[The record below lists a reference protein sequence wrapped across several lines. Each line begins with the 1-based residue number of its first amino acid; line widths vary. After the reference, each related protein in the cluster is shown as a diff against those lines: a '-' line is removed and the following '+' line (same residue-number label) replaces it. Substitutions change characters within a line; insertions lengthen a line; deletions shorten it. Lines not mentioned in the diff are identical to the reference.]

1 VDRAVFQHCSRPS
14 GLPLV
19 LAALPEHHHLFREV
33 SHNPQLVAEGIR
45 VNPGALAVGELR
57 DRAWQVMKPH
67 HDARLAALG
76 DEFAPARAR
85 ALGSADVEQVAAAA
99 WAGKVATL
107 LIAADRRIA
116 GRLDGETGQVRHD
129 GLSHPQ
135 VDDLLDDLGA
145 LVVKMG
151 GNVLAI
157 PEERMPSRTG
167 LAAIYR
173 Y

>member
-1 VDRAVFQHCSRPS
+1 
-14 GLPLV
+14 
-19 LAALPEHHHLFREV
+19 
-33 SHNPQLVAEGIR
+33 
-45 VNPGALAVGELR
+45 
-57 DRAWQVMKPH
+57 
-67 HDARLAALG
+67 
-76 DEFAPARAR
+76 
-85 ALGSADVEQVAAAA
+85 
-99 WAGKVATL
+99 
-107 LIAADRRIA
+107 
-116 GRLDGETGQVRHD
+116 
-129 GLSHPQ
+129 